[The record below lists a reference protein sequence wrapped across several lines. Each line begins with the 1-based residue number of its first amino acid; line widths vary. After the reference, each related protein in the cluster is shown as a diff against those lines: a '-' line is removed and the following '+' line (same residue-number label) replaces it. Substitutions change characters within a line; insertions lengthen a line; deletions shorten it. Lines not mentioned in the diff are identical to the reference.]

1 MMVYSYGTAFSVVPT
16 EIVTCVMVV
25 DAMEAHAF
33 DK

>member
-1 MMVYSYGTAFSVVPT
+1 MMLYSYCKSFSVVLT